1 MTLAQELKDFL
12 DTSGESRRALS
23 LRAGLNPKAVADI
36 LNIPGLKP
44 RHSTLMAL
52 SEATGRDLL
61 ETGGEAPRTY
71 ADLIAEAQSAG
82 NKTLCSR
89 LKWLCREA
97 GWVPELKVVCKQDVI
112 DFFDSHSPAS
122 FNLTKGSMSTYRST
136 LVTAA
141 GNGQSRQRKRR
152 IDDIGGVY
160 KKVHEAIRDSDLADT
175 ARLISGSFLLFL
187 HDKGIQPAEISTA
200 TLADYYRHRVEVS
213 AKGEVQCEKHV
224 REIATLLRSLTDH
237 PDFAEFEFAAAPH
250 PFEDG
255 RDKFGVCNS
264 QLNPLLTEF
273 DNRVAPWATGQM
285 SQDGRSRAEFIAA
298 LDAAENPVS
307 DKKARLRN
315 AKKERRRLSGKPGRK
330 GSPKLMAEKGFL
342 TGRDRWADTT
352 LACRRGYVISMA
364 KAIIATTDVVPET
377 IEELTDPE
385 YLEVGAEALSDGN
398 KSDYPSGYV
407 TSVLKAMRKIA
418 SGFVGR
424 SAEDLEEISE
434 LIRLHNPGFKG
445 ISPRNRAKL
454 HQFTQERI
462 FQTINLTGA
471 AIMNVNAEIDRRR
484 CQQGRKTGSLPAKA
498 DVMDD
503 ELIRDVMAALA
514 HDILMSRAP
523 RSDNVLRARLD
534 WISWQGKLARLTV
547 PAVEVK
553 MRCQS
558 DADLPIPLSE
568 RTSRLLRNYL
578 EVLRPRIL
586 KPDDKQNPY
595 LFPTQGKGVPGTHY
609 GTLLKRVTSLLAR
622 HVGVNIHPHLY
633 RHLIGWI
640 WLKDSP
646 DNLPKVQ
653 RLLGH
658 VSLQTTLDYYAEL
671 DEALVLDEWQQ
682 KLNGKTTNTSSKRG
696 TVRNFQ

>member
-1 MTLAQELKDFL
+1 MTLAQELKDYL

-44 RHSTLMAL
+44 RHSTLVAL
-52 SEATGRDLL
+52 SGATGRDLL
-61 ETGGEAPRTY
+61 EVGGEPPRTY
-71 ADLIAEAQSAG
+71 ADLLAEAQSAG
-82 NKTLCSR
+82 DRTLCSR
-89 LKWLCREA
+89 LKWLCRKA

-112 DFFDSHSPAS
+112 DFFDRHSPAS
-122 FNLTKGSMSTYRST
+122 FSLTKGSMSTYRST

-141 GNGQSRQRKRR
+141 GNGQSRRRNRR

-160 KKVHEAIRDSDLADT
+160 KEVHEAIRDSDLADT

-187 HDKGIQPAEISTA
+187 HDKGIQPAEISTD

-213 AKGEVQCEKHV
+213 AKGEARCEKHV

-237 PDFAEFEFAAAPH
+237 PDFAEFGFAAAPP

-264 QLNPLLTEF
+264 QLDPLLTEF
-273 DNRVAPWATGQM
+273 DSRVAPWATGQM
-285 SQDGRSRAEFIAA
+285 SRDGLTRTKFIAA
-298 LDAAENPVS
+298 LDAMEKPVS

-315 AKKERRRLSGKPGRK
+315 AKKDRRLRSGKPGRK
-330 GSPKLMAEKGFL
+330 GSPELMAEKGFL

-364 KAIIATTDVVPET
+364 KAIVSATDVVPET

-385 YLEVGAEALSDGN
+385 YLEVGAEALADGN

-407 TSVLKAMRKIA
+407 SSVLKAMRKIA
-418 SGFVGR
+418 SGFMGR
-424 SAEDLEEISE
+424 SAEDLEEISD
-434 LIRLHNPGFKG
+434 LITLRNPGFKG

-454 HQFTQERI
+454 HQFTEEKI
-462 FQTINLTGA
+462 FLTMSLTDTV
-471 AIMNVNAEIDRRR
+471 IMNVNAEIDRRR
-484 CQQGRKTGSLPAKA
+484 RQQGRQTGSLPAKV

-503 ELIRDVMAALA
+503 DLIRDVMAALA

-534 WISWQGKLARLTV
+534 WVSWQGDLARLTV

-553 MRCQS
+553 MRGQS

-595 LFPTQGKGVPGTHY
+595 LFPSQGKGAPGTHY
-609 GTLLKRVTSLLAR
+609 CTLLKRVTRLLAR

-658 VSLQTTLDYYAEL
+658 KSLQTTLDYYAEL

-682 KLNGKTTNTSSKRG
+682 KLNGKTKNTASKHGAARSI
-696 TVRNFQ
+696 Q